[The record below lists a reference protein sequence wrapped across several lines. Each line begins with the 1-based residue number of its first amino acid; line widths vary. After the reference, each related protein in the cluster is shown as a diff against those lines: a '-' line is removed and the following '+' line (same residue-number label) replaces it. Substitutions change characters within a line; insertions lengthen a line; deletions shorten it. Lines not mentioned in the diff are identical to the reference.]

1 MLLKTK
7 GSKVGD
13 WVPVH
18 QNVTLVEGYNEVA
31 LLSVTVGLQVPKILQ
46 NFNCLKKDHLVER
59 DVI

>member
-1 MLLKTK
+1 MLLNTK

-46 NFNCLKKDHLVER
+46 NFNCLKKNQLVER